1 MFVFVFFFFFCIL
14 DFSVSVNAGSGGEQV
29 VCLSF
34 LYVVPVL
41 QGERHTKVEGSGT
54 TEVRF

>member
-1 MFVFVFFFFFCIL
+1 MFVFFFFLLLHTGF
-14 DFSVSVNAGSGGEQV
+14 FFVNAGSGGEQV